1 MPVMLALEGSL
12 TRDRILP
19 TTVDRC
25 LDLFGDLAGM
35 LARVPAVSSV
45 DPFAPD
51 HCRVILK
58 PLGALDYHLWLATDL
73 QMVRTDDTVT
83 LQSLAFDP
91 EDPWIGEGVLLYR
104 YASTTRMSEVDG
116 GTRVL
121 HEVSVR
127 LDVPLPA
134 FLQKMPLGIVKSAA
148 DAVMTSK
155 LKELVLQLERC
166 ADDELARKP

>member
-1 MPVMLALEGSL
+1 MADMLALEGSL
-12 TRDRILP
+12 TRDRVLP
-19 TTVDRC
+19 TTIARC
-25 LDLFGDLAGM
+25 LELFGDLAGM

-58 PLGALDYHLWLATDL
+58 PLGALNYHLWLATDL
-73 QMVRTDDTVT
+73 RMTRDENSV
-83 LQSLAFDP
+83 SLESLPFDP
-91 EDPWIGEGVLLYR
+91 AEPWIGEGVLLYR
-104 YASTTRMSEVDG
+104 YASTTRMAEAEG

-127 LDVPLPA
+127 VDVPLPA
-134 FLQKMPLGIVKSAA
+134 FLQRTPLGVVKSAA
-148 DAVMTSK
+148 DAVMTNK

-166 ADDELARKP
+166 VDDEIARNP